1 MKFYR
6 AFGLGI
12 HSELDLNEFEQVDT
26 IACDLLI
33 RLHEPAQLNDQD
45 FDGDAHPDKHVVY
58 FPGLC
63 AYIIT
68 ALDRIDVYPEAGK
81 FIGLLSQG
89 IAGPVMATLL
99 HLRGQLVLHA
109 CSVNV
114 NGYGIVVA
122 GDKGA
127 GKSTTSAALIQAGHD
142 LLADDVVTM
151 IQDGKAAPQLVPA
164 FPQVKLCLDAAAAI
178 SFADYDVMPLPFPEF
193 QKELRRLNKQYKN
206 TNQALDCVFVLERS
220 TTECLT
226 IQRGMAAVSDLMRYT
241 YLPRRKDFRWTPE
254 GRKQL
259 FEQCALAAQTSQVV
273 RLGVPR
279 DIMQLPALVRR
290 IEDHLTTLT
299 PRGNLDG

>member
-1 MKFYR
+1 MKYYR

-12 HSELDLNEFEQVDT
+12 HSELDLDEFERVDE
-26 IACDLLI
+26 IACDLRI
-33 RLHEPAQLNDQD
+33 RLHEPAQLNDHD
-45 FDGDAHPDKHVVY
+45 FDGDVHPDKHIVY

-63 AYIIT
+63 GYIIST
-68 ALDRIDVYPEAGK
+68 LDQIDVYPEAGR

-114 NGYGIVVA
+114 NGRGVVVA

-142 LLADDVVTM
+142 LLADDVVA
-151 IQDGKAAPQLVPA
+151 IQQDGKSVPQLIPA

-178 SFADYDVMPLPFPEF
+178 NFADYTRMPLPFPEF
-193 QKELRRLNKQYKN
+193 PKELRRLNAQYKN
-206 TNQALDCVFVLERS
+206 TSQALDCVFVLERA
-220 TTECLT
+220 TTEFLT
-226 IQRGMAAVSDLMRYT
+226 VQTGMAAVTDLMRYT
-241 YLPRRKDFRWTPE
+241 YVPRRADFRWTPE

-259 FEQCALAAQTSQVV
+259 FEHCAMAARTSQVV

-279 DIMQLPALVRR
+279 DITQLPALVKR
-290 IEDHLTTLT
+290 IEDHVARLA
-299 PRGNLDG
+299 PGRSLDG